1 MPLCFCGCERPRTGR
16 SQYFSPSCA
25 VRVHRSR
32 RAKAETAKRAVKRM
46 TVEEAQERARRRRRS
61 VADCDR
67 LFGELL
73 ANLRE
78 HLAAVELRLDELT
91 EELDEHTRRARDAA
105 HPAVA
110 APGEEA
116 PPAEYLALVG
126 DSDAI

>member
-1 MPLCFCGCERPRTGR
+1 MLCYCGCGQPRTGK

-32 RAKAETAKRAVKRM
+32 RAKAKAEKRALRRQ
-46 TVEEAQERARRRRRS
+46 TAEEAKERSTRRRRT

-67 LFGELL
+67 LFGQLL
-73 ANLRE
+73 SNLRE
-78 HLAAVELRLDELT
+78 HLAAVELRLSELT

-110 APGEEA
+110 APVEEA
-116 PPAEYLALVG
+116 PPAEYLAFKG